1 MSVEKATGLSW
12 FDVVLHAFVTICI
25 TIALAESAGPGDEDF
40 IIPLGFA
47 TSAVIFGVRRH
58 FALRR
63 RGIRG
68 PTTGEVEA
76 MRVEDLEARLADLE
90 LGSVRMV
97 ELEERLDFAERLLA
111 QHRADSAG
119 RVLARPESE

>member
-25 TIALAESAGPGDEDF
+25 TMALAESSGGDEDI

-47 TSAVIFGVRRH
+47 TSAVIFGVRRY

-63 RGIRG
+63 RAIRE

-90 LGSVRMV
+90 LGSVRMA

-119 RVLARPESE
+119 RVLARPESG

>member
-1 MSVEKATGLSW
+1 
-12 FDVVLHAFVTICI
+12 
-25 TIALAESAGPGDEDF
+25 DEGI

-63 RGIRG
+63 RGICG